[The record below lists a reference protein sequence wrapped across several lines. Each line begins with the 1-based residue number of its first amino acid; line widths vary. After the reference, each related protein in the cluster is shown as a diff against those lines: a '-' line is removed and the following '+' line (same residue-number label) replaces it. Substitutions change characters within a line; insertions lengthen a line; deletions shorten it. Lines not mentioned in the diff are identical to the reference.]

1 MADMMNF
8 PKRWEDFLHDYEFED
23 ARRRRSNMS
32 NEELKTIEEI
42 KQLANI
48 IDVSAKELQTGLRNF
63 LIAKE
68 SGCSWFWIPKLA
80 TITDDI
86 SFLRRKLMEL
96 SKMLDE

>member
-1 MADMMNF
+1 
-8 PKRWEDFLHDYEFED
+8 
-23 ARRRRSNMS
+23 MS

-48 IDVSAKELQTGLRNF
+48 IDVSAKELQIGLRNL

-68 SGCSWFWIPKLA
+68 SGCSWYWIPRRVKVK
-80 TITDDI
+80 DDI
-86 SFLRRKLMEL
+86 SFLRCKLMEL

>member
-1 MADMMNF
+1 
-8 PKRWEDFLHDYEFED
+8 
-23 ARRRRSNMS
+23 MS

-68 SGCSWFWIPKLA
+68 SGCSWFWIPRRMKVN
-80 TITDDI
+80 DDI
-86 SFLRRKLMEL
+86 SCLRCKLMEL

>member
-1 MADMMNF
+1 
-8 PKRWEDFLHDYEFED
+8 
-23 ARRRRSNMS
+23 MS

-48 IDVSAKELQTGLRNF
+48 IDVSAKELQTGLRNL

-68 SGCSWFWIPKLA
+68 SGCSWFWIPRREK
-80 TITDDI
+80 ITDDI
-86 SFLRRKLMEL
+86 SFLRCKLMEL

>member
-1 MADMMNF
+1 
-8 PKRWEDFLHDYEFED
+8 
-23 ARRRRSNMS
+23 MS

-68 SGCSWFWIPKLA
+68 SGCSWFWIPKRVKVN
-80 TITDDI
+80 DDI
-86 SFLRRKLMEL
+86 SFMRCKLMEL

>member
-1 MADMMNF
+1 
-8 PKRWEDFLHDYEFED
+8 
-23 ARRRRSNMS
+23 MS

-48 IDVSAKELQTGLRNF
+48 IDVSAKELQTGLRNL

-68 SGCSWFWIPKLA
+68 SGCSWFWIPRRVKA
-80 TITDDI
+80 KDDI
-86 SFLRRKLMEL
+86 NFLRCKLMEL

>member
-1 MADMMNF
+1 
-8 PKRWEDFLHDYEFED
+8 
-23 ARRRRSNMS
+23 MS

-86 SFLRRKLMEL
+86 SFLRCKLMEL
-96 SKMLDE
+96 SKRLRE

>member
-1 MADMMNF
+1 
-8 PKRWEDFLHDYEFED
+8 
-23 ARRRRSNMS
+23 MS

-48 IDVSAKELQTGLRNF
+48 IDASAKELQTGLRNL

-68 SGCSWFWIPKLA
+68 SGCSWFWYPRRA
-80 TITDDI
+80 EITDDI

-96 SKMLDE
+96 SEKLRE

>member
-1 MADMMNF
+1 
-8 PKRWEDFLHDYEFED
+8 
-23 ARRRRSNMS
+23 MS

-48 IDVSAKELQTGLRNF
+48 IDASAKELQTGLRN
-63 LIAKE
+63 LIIAKE

-80 TITDDI
+80 EITDDI

-96 SKMLDE
+96 SEKLRE

>member
-1 MADMMNF
+1 MND
-8 PKRWEDFLHDYEFED
+8 KNNNTNLD
-23 ARRRRSNMS
+23 
-32 NEELKTIEEI
+32 EI
-42 KQLANI
+42 RKLANI

-96 SKMLDE
+96 SEKLRE

>member
-1 MADMMNF
+1 
-8 PKRWEDFLHDYEFED
+8 
-23 ARRRRSNMS
+23 MS

-68 SGCSWFWIPKLA
+68 SGCSWYWIPRRVKVK
-80 TITDDI
+80 DDI